1 MFYVS
6 SLFIMYLHHH
16 THLQATLSIIFCINL
31 TQTLSI
37 ISFKNILH
45 TLIQKHFTHTH
56 SKTFYTHSFKNI
68 LHTLI
73 QKQFTHTHSK
83 TFYTHSFKNILHT
96 LIQKHFTHTHSKTF
110 YTHSF
115 KNMFPPP
122 YSYPKLFVLPYPI
135 YFVEIYPKY
144 FTVSYVL
151 CGRRGSAYFRAVLVQ
166 ISAPFLAQISAPF
179 WCRFLR
185 HFGADFRAILAH
197 ISKPTSKIFFSH
209 KTSPKKI
216 FAPPES
222 FLQIHTY
229 PPYSFY
235 ILP

>member
-56 SKTFYTHSFKNI
+56 SKTFYTHSFNR
-68 LHTLI
+68 H
-73 QKQFTHTHSK
+73 FTHTHSK

-115 KNMFPPP
+115 KNILHTLIQKHVSPT
-122 YSYPKLFVLPYPI
+122 LFI
-135 YFVEIYPKY
+135 SQ
-144 FTVSYVL
+144 TL
-151 CGRRGSAYFRAVLVQ
+151 CGVLS
-166 ISAPFLAQISAPF
+166 I
-179 WCRFLR
+179 
-185 HFGADFRAILAH
+185 
-197 ISKPTSKIFFSH
+197 IFMYRCNPN
-209 KTSPKKI
+209 TLQ
-216 FAPPES
+216 S
-222 FLQIHTY
+222 FVY
-229 PPYSFY
+229 
-235 ILP
+235 